1 MADKSF
7 ANSEYIFR
15 EGESAAYAYVIKSGT
30 VEITKHSADG
40 EQVLAELVAPTIFGE
55 MALIDGN
62 PRSAG
67 ARAKENTVVTEV
79 TAESFKTYLSKNPE
93 AAIRIMKTISE
104 NLRKS
109 NQVVAKY
116 ERTKDAAADN
126 VLPSTQNFTEKASTD
141 FEIDDTDAIY
151 EKGPSKPLLTVV
163 LTLLTFFIGSVIF
176 ASLSQVDTTISARGE
191 FMTATPNVVVEA
203 SASSVVKSV
212 EVNRGDKVVKDQIIA
227 YLDDTVVTVNLKKNQ
242 EKIDN
247 IYQSLVGLHM
257 EQMLI
262 DNIEKFNSNLKLD
275 SFYEAAIDKLNL
287 QNNSEKFY
295 ELYSVTLLKKVLE
308 YSEKIKSFDA
318 KLNTARNEYQ
328 SSKELL
334 EISKK
339 QTEIKSEL
347 ARAKKELYDRQVGT
361 LSDILTKQ
369 TEIKAK
375 QAAVQKDLYEREIVS
390 LSQYLTS
397 KDTLLN
403 AQKSEFNSKAS
414 TTKLELDYLSAKDAV
429 LNAEKAQF
437 NAKTSIIKLEAAIT
451 TQTADKQAFIASW
464 TSKLNAEITAKNEEL
479 TQLKQEK
486 IKLSRLVDNI
496 IVRSPAEGIVLDIP
510 AVSRGGI
517 VSEGE
522 AIVTLV
528 QSNQPLFLEVD
539 IDPNKIPDMKLGLK
553 VSVKLD
559 AMPFQEFGGLDGEL
573 IYVSNDTFNQSLAG
587 DKGVFY
593 RGRVK
598 TEGLEGTD
606 MPSDFILSQGML
618 ATADI
623 LVGQRPLI
631 SYFTYPIMNAFEESF
646 KEPE

>member
-7 ANSEYIFR
+7 TDGEYIFR

-30 VEITKHSADG
+30 VEITKHSTDG
-40 EQVLAELVAPTIFGE
+40 EQVLAELAAPTLFGE

-67 ARAKENTVVTEV
+67 ARAKDNTVVTEV
-79 TAESFKTYLSKNPE
+79 TAASFKTYLAKNPD
-93 AAIRIMKTISE
+93 AAVRIMKTISE

-109 NQVVAKY
+109 NQLVAKY
-116 ERTKDAAADN
+116 ERTGDADGD
-126 VLPSTQNFTEKASTD
+126 PTPIQNFTEKASDD

-151 EKGPSKPLLTVV
+151 EQGPSKPLLTIT
-163 LTLLTFFIGSVIF
+163 LTFLIFFIGSVIF

-191 FMTATPNVVVEA
+191 FLTATPNVIVEA

-212 EVNRGDKVVKDQIIA
+212 EVSRGDKVIKGQIIA
-227 YLDDTVVTVNLKKNQ
+227 YLDDTVVSVDLKKNQ

-257 EQMLI
+257 ELMLI
-262 DNIEKFNSNLKLD
+262 DNIQKFNSNLKLD
-275 SFYEAAIDKLNL
+275 SFYEAAITKLNL
-287 QNNSEKFY
+287 PNNSEKFND
-295 ELYSVTLLKKVLE
+295 LYSVTLLKKVLE

-318 KLNTARNEYQ
+318 KLNTARNEYE

-334 EISKK
+334 DIAVK
-339 QTEIKSEL
+339 QTDIKAQL
-347 ARAKKELYDRQVGT
+347 ARAKKELYDQQSGT
-361 LSDILTKQ
+361 LSEILTKQ
-369 TEIKAK
+369 TEIQAK
-375 QAAVQKDLYEREIVS
+375 QTAVKKDLMERGIVS

-403 AQKSEFNSKAS
+403 AQKSEFNSKTS
-414 TTKLELDYLSAKDAV
+414 TTKLELDYLSARDAL
-429 LNAEKAQF
+429 LNAKKAQF
-437 NAKTSIIKLEAAIT
+437 NATTSILKLESAIT
-451 TQTADKQAFIASW
+451 TQSADKQAFIASW
-464 TSKLNAEITAKNEEL
+464 TSKLNSEITAKNEEL
-479 TQLKQEK
+479 TQLTQEK

-496 IVRSPAEGIVLDIP
+496 IVRSPAEGIVLDLP
-510 AVSRGGI
+510 EVSRGGV

-528 QSNQPLFLEVD
+528 QSNQPLFLEID
-539 IDPNKIPDMKLGLK
+539 IDPKEIPDMKIGMK

-559 AMPFQEFGGLDGEL
+559 AMPFQEFGGLEGEL
-573 IYVSNDTFNQSLAG
+573 IYVSNDTFNESLSG

-598 TEGLEGTD
+598 TQGLEGSK

-618 ATADI
+618 ATAD
-623 LVGQRPLI
+623 LMVGQRPLI

>member
-7 ANSEYIFR
+7 TDGEYIFR
-15 EGESAAYAYVIKSGT
+15 EGESAAYAYVVKSGT

-40 EQVLAELVAPTIFGE
+40 EQVLAELVAPTLFGE

-67 ARAKENTVVTEV
+67 ARAKDNTVVTEV
-79 TAESFKTYLSKNPE
+79 TAKSFETYLSKNPE

-116 ERTKDAAADN
+116 ERTGAADN
-126 VLPSTQNFTEKASTD
+126 GSVPIQKFSEKASDD
-141 FEIDDTDAIY
+141 FEVDDTDAIY
-151 EKGPSKPLLTVV
+151 EQGPSKPLLTIT
-163 LTLLTFFIGSVIF
+163 LTFLTFFIGSVIF

-191 FMTATPNVVVEA
+191 FLTATPNVIVEA

-212 EVNRGDKVVKDQIIA
+212 EVNRGDAVVKGQIIA
-227 YLDDTVVTVNLKKNQ
+227 YLDDTVVSVDLKKNQ

-257 EQMLI
+257 ELMLI
-262 DNIEKFNSNLKLD
+262 DNIQKFNSDLKLD
-275 SFYEAAIDKLNL
+275 SFYEATIKKLNL
-287 QNNSEKFY
+287 PNNSAKFN
-295 ELYSVTLLKKVLE
+295 ELYSATLLKKVME
-308 YSEKIKSFDA
+308 YSEKIKSFDS
-318 KLNTARNEYQ
+318 KLNTARNEYE

-334 EISKK
+334 DIAIA
-339 QTEIKSEL
+339 QTEIKAKL
-347 ARAKKELYDRQVGT
+347 ATAKKELYDRQSGT
-361 LSDILTKQ
+361 LSEILTKQ
-369 TEIKAK
+369 TEIKFK
-375 QAAVQKDLYEREIVS
+375 QTEVKKDLMERGIVS
-390 LSQYLTS
+390 LSEYLTS
-397 KDTLLN
+397 QDTLLN
-403 AQKSEFNSKAS
+403 AQKSEFTSKTS
-414 TTKLELDYLSAKDAV
+414 TTKLELDYLSAKDAL

-437 NAKTSIIKLEAAIT
+437 NAKTSILKLESAIT
-451 TQTADKQAFIASW
+451 TQNADKQAFIASW
-464 TSKLNAEITAKNEEL
+464 TSKLNGEITAKNEEL

-496 IVRSPAEGIVLDIP
+496 IVRSPAEGIVLDLP
-510 AVSRGGI
+510 EVSRGGV

-528 QSNQPLFLEVD
+528 QSNQPLFLEID
-539 IDPNKIPDMKLGLK
+539 IDPKEIPDMKVGMK

-573 IYVSNDTFNQSLAG
+573 IYVSNDTFNESLSG

-598 TEGLEGTD
+598 TQGLEGSK

-618 ATADI
+618 ATAD
-623 LVGQRPLI
+623 LMVGQRPLI
-631 SYFTYPIMNAFEESF
+631 SYFTYPIMNAFENSF

>member
-7 ANSEYIFR
+7 TNGEYIFR

-30 VEITKHSADG
+30 VEITKHSTVG
-40 EQVLAELVAPTIFGE
+40 EQVLAELAAPTIFGE

-67 ARAKENTVVTEV
+67 ARANSDTVVTEV
-79 TAESFKTYLSKNPE
+79 TAEAFVKYLKQNPD
-93 AAIRIMKTISE
+93 AGVRIMKNISN
-104 NLRKS
+104 NLRTS
-109 NQVVAKY
+109 NQLVAKY
-116 ERTKDAAADN
+116 ERSGAGDESSSPIQ
-126 VLPSTQNFTEKASTD
+126 VFTENASDD

-151 EKGPSKPLLTVV
+151 DQGPSKPLLIIAF
-163 LTLLTFFIGSVIF
+163 TLLTFFIGSVVF
-176 ASLSQVDTTISARGE
+176 ASLSQVATTISARGE
-191 FMTATPNVVVEA
+191 FLTATPNVIVEA

-212 EVNRGDKVVKDQIIA
+212 KVRRGDAVVKGQIIA
-227 YLDDTVVTVNLKKNQ
+227 YLDDTVVSVNLKQNQ

-247 IYQSLVGLHM
+247 IYQSLVGLHI

-262 DNIEKFNSNLKLD
+262 DDIQQFNSKLNLN
-275 SFYEAAIDKLNL
+275 SFYEATIKKLNL
-287 QNNSEKFY
+287 ENSSDIFNEF
-295 ELYSVTLLKKVLE
+295 YSVTLMKKVLE
-308 YSEKIKSFDA
+308 YSEKIKSFNS
-318 KLNTARNEYQ
+318 KLDTARNEYE

-339 QTEIKSEL
+339 QTKIKAQL
-347 ARAKKELYDRQVGT
+347 ARAKKELFDRQSGT

-369 TEIKAK
+369 TEIKVK
-375 QAAVQKDLYEREIVS
+375 QTAVQKDLYERQVIS

-403 AQKSEFNSKAS
+403 AEKTEFNSKTS
-414 TTKLELDYLSAKDAV
+414 TTKMELDYLSAKDAL

-437 NAKTSIIKLEAAIT
+437 NARTAILKLESAIT

-464 TSKLNAEITAKNEEL
+464 TSKLTGDISAKNEEL

-496 IVRSPAEGIVLDIP
+496 IVKSPAEGIVLDIP
-510 AVSRGGI
+510 AVARGGI
-517 VSEGE
+517 VSEGD

-528 QSNQPLFLEVD
+528 QLNQPLFLEVD
-539 IDPNKIPDMKLGLK
+539 IDPKKITDMKLGMK

-573 IYVSNDTFNQSLAG
+573 IYVSNDTFNESVSG

-598 TEGLEGTD
+598 TESLKGSD

-623 LVGQRPLI
+623 LVGKRSLI
-631 SYFTYPIMNAFEESF
+631 SYFTYPILNAFEESF

>member
-1 MADKSF
+1 MADKSYTDG
-7 ANSEYIFR
+7 EYIFR
-15 EGESAAYAYVIKSGT
+15 EGESAAYAYVIKSGA
-30 VEITKHSADG
+30 VEITKHSTAG
-40 EQVLAELVAPTIFGE
+40 EQVLAELTAPTIFGE

-67 ARAKENTVVTEV
+67 ARANVNTVVSEV
-79 TAESFKTYLSKNPE
+79 TAEAFVKYLKQNPE
-93 AAIRIMKTISE
+93 TAVQIMKNISQ
-104 NLRKS
+104 NLRTS
-109 NQVVAKY
+109 NQLVAKY
-116 ERTKDAAADN
+116 ERADTGDKGSAPIQ
-126 VLPSTQNFTEKASTD
+126 VFTENASLD

-151 EKGPSKPLLTVV
+151 EQGPSKPVLILA
-163 LTLLTFFIGSVIF
+163 LTLLIFFIGSVVF

-191 FMTATPNVVVEA
+191 FLTATPNVIVEA

-212 EVNRGDKVVKDQIIA
+212 EVERGDTVVKGQIIA
-227 YLDDTVVTVNLKKNQ
+227 YLDDTVVAVNLKQNQ

-247 IYQSLVGLHM
+247 IYQSLVGIHM
-257 EQMLI
+257 EQMLNN
-262 DNIEKFNSNLKLD
+262 NIQKFNSKLKLD
-275 SFYEAAIDKLNL
+275 SFYEATIEKLNL
-287 QNNSEKFY
+287 QNSSEKFNR
-295 ELYSVTLLKKVLE
+295 LYRDTLMKKVLE
-308 YSEKIKSFDA
+308 YSEKIKSFDS
-318 KLNTARNEYQ
+318 KLNTARNEYE
-328 SSKELL
+328 SSKELFV
-334 EISKK
+334 ISKK
-339 QTEIKSEL
+339 QTEIKAQI
-347 ARAKKELYDRQVGT
+347 ARAKSELYDRQKGT
-361 LSDILTKQ
+361 LSDILIKQ

-375 QAAVQKDLYEREIVS
+375 QTAVQKDLYERQVVS
-390 LSQYLTS
+390 LSQYLSS
-397 KDTLLN
+397 KDALLN
-403 AQKSEFNSKAS
+403 AEKSQFNSKTS

-429 LNAEKAQF
+429 LNAEKSQF
-437 NAKTSIIKLEAAIT
+437 NAKAAIPKLESAVT

-464 TSKLNAEITAKNEEL
+464 ASKLTGEITAKNEEL
-479 TQLKQEK
+479 TQLNQEK

-496 IVRSPAEGIVLDIP
+496 IVKSPAEGIVLDIP
-510 AVSRGGI
+510 AVARGGI

-522 AIVTLV
+522 PIVTLV

-539 IDPNKIPDMKLGLK
+539 IDPKKITDMKPGMK

-573 IYVSNDTFNQSLAG
+573 IYVSNDTFNESLSG

-598 TEGLEGTD
+598 TQSLKRSD

>member
-7 ANSEYIFR
+7 TDGEYIFR

-30 VEITKHSADG
+30 VEITKHSTDG
-40 EQVLAELVAPTIFGE
+40 EQVLAELAAPTLFGE

-67 ARAKENTVVTEV
+67 ARAKDNTVVTEV
-79 TAESFKTYLSKNPE
+79 TAASFKTYLAKNPD
-93 AAIRIMKTISE
+93 AAVRIMKTISE

-109 NQVVAKY
+109 NQLVAKY
-116 ERTKDAAADN
+116 ERTGGSDGGSI
-126 VLPSTQNFTEKASTD
+126 PIQNFAEKASDD

-151 EKGPSKPLLTVV
+151 EQGPSKPLLTIT
-163 LTLLTFFIGSVIF
+163 LTFLIFFIGSVIF

-191 FMTATPNVVVEA
+191 FLTATPNVIVEA

-212 EVNRGDKVVKDQIIA
+212 EVSRGDKVIKGQIIA
-227 YLDDTVVTVNLKKNQ
+227 YLDDTVVSVDLKKNQ

-257 EQMLI
+257 ELMLI
-262 DNIEKFNSNLKLD
+262 DNIQKFNSNLKLD
-275 SFYEAAIDKLNL
+275 SFYDAAITKLNL
-287 QNNSEKFY
+287 PNNSEKFND
-295 ELYSVTLLKKVLE
+295 LYSVTLLKKVLE

-318 KLNTARNEYQ
+318 KLNTARNEYE

-334 EISKK
+334 DIAVK
-339 QTEIKSEL
+339 QTDIKAQL
-347 ARAKKELYDRQVGT
+347 ARAKKELYDQQSGT
-361 LSDILTKQ
+361 LSEILTKQ
-369 TEIKAK
+369 TEIQAK
-375 QAAVQKDLYEREIVS
+375 QTAVKKDLMERGIVS

-403 AQKSEFNSKAS
+403 AQKSEFNSKTS
-414 TTKLELDYLSAKDAV
+414 TTKLELDYLSARDAL
-429 LNAEKAQF
+429 LNAKKAQF
-437 NAKTSIIKLEAAIT
+437 NATTSILKLESAIT
-451 TQTADKQAFIASW
+451 TQSADNQAFIASW
-464 TSKLNAEITAKNEEL
+464 TSKLNSEITAKNEEL
-479 TQLKQEK
+479 TQLTQEK

-496 IVRSPAEGIVLDIP
+496 IVRSPAEGIVLDLP
-510 AVSRGGI
+510 EVSRGGV

-528 QSNQPLFLEVD
+528 QSNQPLFLEID
-539 IDPNKIPDMKLGLK
+539 IDPKEIPDMKIGMK

-559 AMPFQEFGGLDGEL
+559 AMPFQEFGGLEGEL
-573 IYVSNDTFNQSLAG
+573 IYVSNDTFNESLSG

-598 TEGLEGTD
+598 TQGLEGSK

-618 ATADI
+618 ATAD
-623 LVGQRPLI
+623 LMVGQRPLI

>member
-7 ANSEYIFR
+7 TDGEYIFR

-30 VEITKHSADG
+30 VEITKHSTDG
-40 EQVLAELVAPTIFGE
+40 EQVLAELVAPTLFGE

-67 ARAKENTVVTEV
+67 ARAKDNTVVTEV
-79 TAESFKTYLSKNPE
+79 TAASFKTYLAKNPD
-93 AAIRIMKTISE
+93 AAVRIMKTISE

-109 NQVVAKY
+109 NQLVAKY
-116 ERTKDAAADN
+116 ERTGDADGD
-126 VLPSTQNFTEKASTD
+126 PTPIQNFTEKASDD

-151 EKGPSKPLLTVV
+151 EQGPSKPLLTIT
-163 LTLLTFFIGSVIF
+163 LTFLIFFIGSVIF

-191 FMTATPNVVVEA
+191 FLTATPNVIVEA

-212 EVNRGDKVVKDQIIA
+212 EVSRGDKVVKGQIIA
-227 YLDDTVVTVNLKKNQ
+227 YLDDTVVSVDLKKNQ

-257 EQMLI
+257 ELMLI
-262 DNIEKFNSNLKLD
+262 DNIQKFNSNLKLD
-275 SFYEAAIDKLNL
+275 SFYEAAITKLNL
-287 QNNSEKFY
+287 PNNSEKFND
-295 ELYSVTLLKKVLE
+295 LYSVTLLKKVLE

-318 KLNTARNEYQ
+318 KLNTARNEYE

-334 EISKK
+334 DIAVK
-339 QTEIKSEL
+339 QTDIKAQL
-347 ARAKKELYDRQVGT
+347 ARAKKELYDQQSGT
-361 LSDILTKQ
+361 LSEILTKQ
-369 TEIKAK
+369 TEIQAK
-375 QAAVQKDLYEREIVS
+375 QTAVKKDLMERGIVS

-403 AQKSEFNSKAS
+403 AQKSEFNSKTS
-414 TTKLELDYLSAKDAV
+414 TTKLELDYLSARDAL
-429 LNAEKAQF
+429 LNAKKAQF
-437 NAKTSIIKLEAAIT
+437 NATTSILKLESAIT
-451 TQTADKQAFIASW
+451 TQSADKQAFIASW
-464 TSKLNAEITAKNEEL
+464 TSKLNSEITEKNEEL
-479 TQLKQEK
+479 TQLTQEK

-496 IVRSPAEGIVLDIP
+496 IVRSPAEGIVLDLP
-510 AVSRGGI
+510 EVSRGGV

-528 QSNQPLFLEVD
+528 QSNQPLFLEID
-539 IDPNKIPDMKLGLK
+539 IDPKEIPDMKIGMK

-573 IYVSNDTFNQSLAG
+573 IYVSNDTFNESLSG

-598 TEGLEGTD
+598 TQGLEGSK

-618 ATADI
+618 ATAD
-623 LVGQRPLI
+623 LMVGQRPLI

>member
-7 ANSEYIFR
+7 TDGEYIFR

-30 VEITKHSADG
+30 VEITKHSTDG
-40 EQVLAELVAPTIFGE
+40 EQVLAELAAPTLFGE

-67 ARAKENTVVTEV
+67 ARAKDNTVVTEV
-79 TAESFKTYLSKNPE
+79 TAASFKTYLAKNPD
-93 AAIRIMKTISE
+93 AAVRIMKTISE

-109 NQVVAKY
+109 NQLVAKY
-116 ERTKDAAADN
+116 ERTGDADGDPA
-126 VLPSTQNFTEKASTD
+126 PIQNFAEKASDD

-151 EKGPSKPLLTVV
+151 EQGPSKPLLTIT
-163 LTLLTFFIGSVIF
+163 LTFLIFFIGSVIF

-191 FMTATPNVVVEA
+191 FLTATPNVIVEA

-212 EVNRGDKVVKDQIIA
+212 EVSRGDKVIKGQIIA
-227 YLDDTVVTVNLKKNQ
+227 YLDDTVVSVDLKKNQ

-257 EQMLI
+257 ELMLI
-262 DNIEKFNSNLKLD
+262 DNIQKFNSNLKLD
-275 SFYEAAIDKLNL
+275 SFYEAAITKLNL
-287 QNNSEKFY
+287 PNNSEKFND
-295 ELYSVTLLKKVLE
+295 LYSVTLLKKVLE

-318 KLNTARNEYQ
+318 KLNTARNEYE

-334 EISKK
+334 DIAVK
-339 QTEIKSEL
+339 QTDIKAQL
-347 ARAKKELYDRQVGT
+347 ARAKKELYDQQSGT
-361 LSDILTKQ
+361 LSEILTKQ
-369 TEIKAK
+369 TEIQAK
-375 QAAVQKDLYEREIVS
+375 QTAVKKDLMERGIVS

-403 AQKSEFNSKAS
+403 AQKSEFNSKTS
-414 TTKLELDYLSAKDAV
+414 TTKLELDYLSARDAL
-429 LNAEKAQF
+429 LNAKKAQF
-437 NAKTSIIKLEAAIT
+437 NATTSILKLESAIT
-451 TQTADKQAFIASW
+451 TQSADKQAFIASW
-464 TSKLNAEITAKNEEL
+464 TSKLNSEITAKNEEL
-479 TQLKQEK
+479 TQLTQEK

-496 IVRSPAEGIVLDIP
+496 IVRSPAEGIVLDLP
-510 AVSRGGI
+510 EVSRGGV

-528 QSNQPLFLEVD
+528 QSNQPLFLEID
-539 IDPNKIPDMKLGLK
+539 IDPKEIPDMKIGMK

-559 AMPFQEFGGLDGEL
+559 AMPFQEFGGLEGEL
-573 IYVSNDTFNQSLAG
+573 IYVSNDTFNESLSG

-598 TEGLEGTD
+598 TQGLEGSK

-618 ATADI
+618 ATAD
-623 LVGQRPLI
+623 LMVGQRPLI

>member
-7 ANSEYIFR
+7 TDGEYIFR
-15 EGESAAYAYVIKSGT
+15 EGESAAYAYVVKSGT

-40 EQVLAELVAPTIFGE
+40 EQVLAELVAPTLFGE

-67 ARAKENTVVTEV
+67 ARAKDNTVVTEV
-79 TAESFKTYLSKNPE
+79 TAKSFETYLSKNPE

-116 ERTKDAAADN
+116 ERTGAADN
-126 VLPSTQNFTEKASTD
+126 GSVPIQKFSEKASDD
-141 FEIDDTDAIY
+141 FEVDDTDAIY
-151 EKGPSKPLLTVV
+151 EQGPSKPLLTIT
-163 LTLLTFFIGSVIF
+163 LTFLTFFIGSVIF

-191 FMTATPNVVVEA
+191 FLTATPNVIVEA

-212 EVNRGDKVVKDQIIA
+212 EVNRGDAVVKGQIIA
-227 YLDDTVVTVNLKKNQ
+227 YLDDTVVSVDLKKNQ

-257 EQMLI
+257 ELMLI
-262 DNIEKFNSNLKLD
+262 DNIQKFNSDLKLD
-275 SFYEAAIDKLNL
+275 SFYEATIKKLNL
-287 QNNSEKFY
+287 PNNSAKFN
-295 ELYSVTLLKKVLE
+295 ELYSATLLKKVTE
-308 YSEKIKSFDA
+308 YSEKIKSFDS
-318 KLNTARNEYQ
+318 KLNTARNEYE

-334 EISKK
+334 DIAIA
-339 QTEIKSEL
+339 QTEIKAKL
-347 ARAKKELYDRQVGT
+347 ATAKKELYDRQSGT
-361 LSDILTKQ
+361 LSEILTKQ
-369 TEIKAK
+369 TEIKFK
-375 QAAVQKDLYEREIVS
+375 QTEVKKDLMERGIVS
-390 LSQYLTS
+390 LSEYLTS
-397 KDTLLN
+397 QDTLLN
-403 AQKSEFNSKAS
+403 AQKSEFTSKTS
-414 TTKLELDYLSAKDAV
+414 TTKLELDYLSAKDAL

-437 NAKTSIIKLEAAIT
+437 NAKTSILKLESAIT
-451 TQTADKQAFIASW
+451 TQNADKQAFIASW
-464 TSKLNAEITAKNEEL
+464 TSKLNGEITAKNEEL

-496 IVRSPAEGIVLDIP
+496 IVRSPAEGIVLDLP
-510 AVSRGGI
+510 EVSRGGV

-528 QSNQPLFLEVD
+528 QSNQPLFLEID
-539 IDPNKIPDMKLGLK
+539 IDPKEIPDMKVGMK

-573 IYVSNDTFNQSLAG
+573 IYVSNDTFNESLSG

-598 TEGLEGTD
+598 TQGLEGSK

-618 ATADI
+618 ATAD
-623 LVGQRPLI
+623 LMVGQRPLI
-631 SYFTYPIMNAFEESF
+631 SYFTYPIMNAFENSF

>member
-7 ANSEYIFR
+7 TNGEYIFR

-30 VEITKHSADG
+30 VEIIKHSTAG
-40 EQVLAELVAPTIFGE
+40 EQVLAELAAPTIFGE

-67 ARAKENTVVTEV
+67 ARANADTVVTEV
-79 TAESFKTYLSKNPE
+79 TAEAFVKYLKQNPE
-93 AAIRIMKTISE
+93 AGVRIMKNISN
-104 NLRKS
+104 NLRTS
-109 NQVVAKY
+109 NQLVAKY
-116 ERTKDAAADN
+116 ERAGAGDESSSPIQ
-126 VLPSTQNFTEKASTD
+126 VFTENASDD

-151 EKGPSKPLLTVV
+151 DQGPSKPLLIIA
-163 LTLLTFFIGSVIF
+163 LTLLTFFIGSVVF
-176 ASLSQVDTTISARGE
+176 ASLSQVATTISARGE
-191 FMTATPNVVVEA
+191 FLTATPNVIVEA

-212 EVNRGDKVVKDQIIA
+212 EVRRGDTVVKGQIIA
-227 YLDDTVVTVNLKKNQ
+227 YLDDTVVSVNLKQNQ

-262 DNIEKFNSNLKLD
+262 DDIQQFNSKLNLN
-275 SFYEAAIDKLNL
+275 SFYEATIKKLNL
-287 QNNSEKFY
+287 ENNSEKFN
-295 ELYSVTLLKKVLE
+295 ELYSVTLMKKVLE
-308 YSEKIKSFDA
+308 YSEKIKSFNS
-318 KLNTARNEYQ
+318 KLDTARNEYE

-334 EISKK
+334 EISNK
-339 QTEIKSEL
+339 QTEIKAQL
-347 ARAKKELYDRQVGT
+347 ARAKKELFDRQSGT

-369 TEIKAK
+369 TEIKVK
-375 QAAVQKDLYEREIVS
+375 QTAVQKDLYERQVIS
-390 LSQYLTS
+390 LSQYLTA

-403 AQKSEFNSKAS
+403 AEKTEFNSKTS
-414 TTKLELDYLSAKDAV
+414 TTKMELDYLSATDAL

-437 NAKTSIIKLEAAIT
+437 NARTAILKLESAIT

-464 TSKLNAEITAKNEEL
+464 TSKLTGEISAKNEEL
-479 TQLKQEK
+479 TQLKQER

-496 IVRSPAEGIVLDIP
+496 IVKSPAEGVVLDIP
-510 AVSRGGI
+510 AVARGGI

-528 QSNQPLFLEVD
+528 QLNQPLFLEVD
-539 IDPNKIPDMKLGLK
+539 IDPKKITDMKLGMK
-553 VSVKLD
+553 VSIKLD

-573 IYVSNDTFNQSLAG
+573 IYVSNDTFNESVSG

-598 TEGLEGTD
+598 TESLEGSD
-606 MPSDFILSQGML
+606 MPSDFILSQGMM

-631 SYFTYPIMNAFEESF
+631 SYFTYPILNAFEDSF

>member
-7 ANSEYIFR
+7 ADSEYIFR

-116 ERTKDAAADN
+116 ERTEAADD
-126 VLPSTQNFTEKASTD
+126 VSPLVQNFTEKASNE

-212 EVNRGDKVVKDQIIA
+212 EVSRGDSVVKDQIIA

-262 DNIEKFNSNLKLD
+262 DNIEMFNSNLKLD
-275 SFYEAAIDKLNL
+275 TFYEAAIDKLNL

-339 QTEIKSEL
+339 QTEIKAEL

-369 TEIKAK
+369 TEIKAR

-437 NAKTSIIKLEAAIT
+437 NARTSIIKLEAAIT

-517 VSEGE
+517 VNEGE

-553 VSVKLD
+553 VSIKLD

>member
-7 ANSEYIFR
+7 TDGEYIFR

-30 VEITKHSADG
+30 VEITKHSTDG
-40 EQVLAELVAPTIFGE
+40 EQVLAELVAPTLFGE

-79 TAESFKTYLSKNPE
+79 TANSFETYLSKNPE
-93 AAIRIMKTISE
+93 AAVRIMKTISE

-116 ERTKDAAADN
+116 ERTGTADDGS
-126 VLPSTQNFTEKASTD
+126 VPIQKFSEKASDD

-151 EKGPSKPLLTVV
+151 EQGPSKPLLTIT
-163 LTLLTFFIGSVIF
+163 LTFLTFFIGSVIF

-191 FMTATPNVVVEA
+191 FLTATPNVIVEA

-212 EVNRGDKVVKDQIIA
+212 EVSRGDNVVKGQIIA
-227 YLDDTVVTVNLKKNQ
+227 YLDDTVVSVDLKKNQ

-247 IYQSLVGLHM
+247 IYQSLVGLYM
-257 EQMLI
+257 ELMLI
-262 DNIEKFNSNLKLD
+262 DNIQKFNSDLKLD
-275 SFYEAAIDKLNL
+275 SFYEAVINKLNL
-287 QNNSEKFY
+287 PNNSEKFN
-295 ELYSVTLLKKVLE
+295 ELYGVTLLKKVME
-308 YSEKIKSFDA
+308 YSEKIKSFDS
-318 KLNTARNEYQ
+318 KLGTARNEYE

-334 EISKK
+334 DIAIK
-339 QTEIKSEL
+339 QTEIKAQL
-347 ARAKKELYDRQVGT
+347 ARAKKELFDQQSGT
-361 LSDILTKQ
+361 LSEILTKQ
-369 TEIKAK
+369 TEIQAK
-375 QAAVQKDLYEREIVS
+375 QTAVKKDLMERGIVS

-403 AQKSEFNSKAS
+403 AQKSEFNSKTS
-414 TTKLELDYLSAKDAV
+414 TTKLELDYLSAKDAL

-437 NAKTSIIKLEAAIT
+437 NAKTSILKLESAIT

-464 TSKLNAEITAKNEEL
+464 TSKLNSEITAKNEEL

-496 IVRSPAEGIVLDIP
+496 IVRSPAEGIVLDLP
-510 AVSRGGI
+510 EVSRGGV

-528 QSNQPLFLEVD
+528 QSNQPLFLEID
-539 IDPNKIPDMKLGLK
+539 IDPKEIPDMKVGMK

-573 IYVSNDTFNQSLAG
+573 IYVSNDTFNESLSG

-598 TEGLEGTD
+598 TQGLEGSK

-618 ATADI
+618 ATAD
-623 LVGQRPLI
+623 LMVGQRPLI
-631 SYFTYPIMNAFEESF
+631 SYFTYPIMNAFENSF

>member
-1 MADKSF
+1 MANRSF
-7 ANSEYIFR
+7 TDGEYIFR

-30 VEITKHSADG
+30 VEITKHSTAG
-40 EQVLAELVAPTIFGE
+40 EQVLAELNAPTIFGE

-67 ARAKENTVVTEV
+67 ARANTATVVTEV
-79 TAESFKTYLSKNPE
+79 TAEAFVKYLKQNPE
-93 AAIRIMKTISE
+93 TAVQIMKNISN
-104 NLRKS
+104 NLRIS
-109 NQVVAKY
+109 NQLVAKY
-116 ERTKDAAADN
+116 ERGSAADER
-126 VLPSTQNFTEKASTD
+126 STPTQRFTEKASDD

-151 EKGPSKPLLTVV
+151 EQGPSKPLLTIA

-191 FMTATPNVVVEA
+191 FLTATPNVIVEA

-212 EVNRGDKVVKDQIIA
+212 EVNRGDTVTKGQIIA
-227 YLDDTVVTVNLKKNQ
+227 YLDDTVVSVNLTQNQ

-257 EQMLI
+257 EQMLVDDI
-262 DNIEKFNSNLKLD
+262 QKFNSKLNLN
-275 SFYEAAIDKLNL
+275 SFYEATIKKLNV
-287 QNNSEKFY
+287 QNNSEKFN
-295 ELYSVTLLKKVLE
+295 ELYRVTLLKKVLE
-308 YSEKIKSFDA
+308 YSEKIKSFDS
-318 KLNTARNEYQ
+318 KLDTARNEYE

-339 QTEIKSEL
+339 QTEIKAQL
-347 ARAKKELYDRQVGT
+347 ARAKKELYDRQSGT

-369 TEIKAK
+369 TEIKTK

-403 AQKSEFNSKAS
+403 AQKSEFNSKTS
-414 TTKLELDYLSAKDAV
+414 TTKLELDYLSAKDAL

-437 NAKTSIIKLEAAIT
+437 NAKTSIVKLESAIT

-464 TSKLNAEITAKNEEL
+464 TSKLNGEITAKNEEL

-496 IVRSPAEGIVLDIP
+496 IVKSPAEGIVLDIP
-510 AVSRGGI
+510 AVARGGI

-539 IDPNKIPDMKLGLK
+539 IDPKKIPDMKLGMK

-573 IYVSNDTFNQSLAG
+573 IYVSNDTFNESLSG

-598 TEGLEGTD
+598 TESLKGSD

>member
-7 ANSEYIFR
+7 TDGEYIFR

-30 VEITKHSADG
+30 VEITKHSTDG
-40 EQVLAELVAPTIFGE
+40 EQVLAELAAPTLFGE

-67 ARAKENTVVTEV
+67 ARAKDNTVVTEV
-79 TAESFKTYLSKNPE
+79 TAASFKTYLAKNPD
-93 AAIRIMKTISE
+93 AAVRIMKTISE

-109 NQVVAKY
+109 NQLVAKY
-116 ERTKDAAADN
+116 ERTGDADGDPA
-126 VLPSTQNFTEKASTD
+126 PIQNFTEMASDD

-151 EKGPSKPLLTVV
+151 EQGPSKPLLTIT
-163 LTLLTFFIGSVIF
+163 LTCLIFFIGSGIF

-191 FMTATPNVVVEA
+191 FLTATPNVIVEA

-212 EVNRGDKVVKDQIIA
+212 EVSRGDKVIKGQIIA
-227 YLDDTVVTVNLKKNQ
+227 YLDDTVVSVDLKKNQ

-257 EQMLI
+257 ELMLI
-262 DNIEKFNSNLKLD
+262 DNIQKFNSNLKLD
-275 SFYEAAIDKLNL
+275 SFYEAAITKLNL
-287 QNNSEKFY
+287 PNNSEKFND
-295 ELYSVTLLKKVLE
+295 LYSVTLLKKVLE

-318 KLNTARNEYQ
+318 KLNTARNEYE
-328 SSKELL
+328 SSIELL
-334 EISKK
+334 EISEK
-339 QTEIKSEL
+339 QTEIKAQL
-347 ARAKKELYDRQVGT
+347 ARAKKELYDQQSGT
-361 LSDILTKQ
+361 LSEILTKQ
-369 TEIKAK
+369 TEIQAK
-375 QAAVQKDLYEREIVS
+375 QTAVKKDLMERGIVS

-403 AQKSEFNSKAS
+403 AQKSEFNSKTS
-414 TTKLELDYLSAKDAV
+414 TTKLELDYLSARDAL
-429 LNAEKAQF
+429 LNAKKAQF
-437 NAKTSIIKLEAAIT
+437 NATTSILKLESAIT
-451 TQTADKQAFIASW
+451 TQSADKQAFIASW
-464 TSKLNAEITAKNEEL
+464 TSKLNSEITAKNEEL
-479 TQLKQEK
+479 TQLTQEK

-496 IVRSPAEGIVLDIP
+496 IVRSPAEGIVLDLP
-510 AVSRGGI
+510 EVSRGGV

-528 QSNQPLFLEVD
+528 QSNQPLFLEID
-539 IDPNKIPDMKLGLK
+539 IDPKEIPDMKIGMK

-559 AMPFQEFGGLDGEL
+559 AMPFQEFGGLEGEL
-573 IYVSNDTFNQSLAG
+573 IYVSNDTFNESLSG

-598 TEGLEGTD
+598 TQGLEGSK

-618 ATADI
+618 ATAD
-623 LVGQRPLI
+623 LMVGQRPLI

>member
-7 ANSEYIFR
+7 TNGEYIFR

-30 VEITKHSADG
+30 VEITKHSTVG
-40 EQVLAELVAPTIFGE
+40 EQVLAELAAPTIFGE

-67 ARAKENTVVTEV
+67 ARANADTVVTEV
-79 TAESFKTYLSKNPE
+79 TAEAFVKYLKQNPN
-93 AAIRIMKTISE
+93 AGIQIMKNISN
-104 NLRKS
+104 NLRTS
-109 NQVVAKY
+109 NQLVAKY
-116 ERTKDAAADN
+116 ERAGADDESSSPIQ
-126 VLPSTQNFTEKASTD
+126 VFTENASDD

-151 EKGPSKPLLTVV
+151 DQGPSKPLLIIAF
-163 LTLLTFFIGSVIF
+163 TLLTFFIGSVVF
-176 ASLSQVDTTISARGE
+176 ASLSQVATTISARGE
-191 FMTATPNVVVEA
+191 FLTATPNVIVEA

-212 EVNRGDKVVKDQIIA
+212 EVRRGDAVVKGQIIA
-227 YLDDTVVTVNLKKNQ
+227 DLDDTVVSVNLKQNQ

-247 IYQSLVGLHM
+247 IYQSLVGLHI

-262 DNIEKFNSNLKLD
+262 DDIQQFNSKLNLN
-275 SFYEAAIDKLNL
+275 SFYEATIKKLNL
-287 QNNSEKFY
+287 ENSSDIFNEF
-295 ELYSVTLLKKVLE
+295 YSVTLMKKVLE
-308 YSEKIKSFDA
+308 YSEKIKSFNS
-318 KLNTARNEYQ
+318 KLDTARNEYE

-334 EISKK
+334 EISNK
-339 QTEIKSEL
+339 QTEIKAQL
-347 ARAKKELYDRQVGT
+347 ARAKKELFDRQSGT

-369 TEIKAK
+369 TEIKVK
-375 QAAVQKDLYEREIVS
+375 QTAVQKDLYERQVIS

-403 AQKSEFNSKAS
+403 AEKTEFNSKTS
-414 TTKLELDYLSAKDAV
+414 TTKMELDYLSAKDAL

-437 NAKTSIIKLEAAIT
+437 NARTAILKLESAIT

-464 TSKLNAEITAKNEEL
+464 TSKLTGDISAKNEEL

-496 IVRSPAEGIVLDIP
+496 IVKSPAEGIVLDIP
-510 AVSRGGI
+510 AVARGGI
-517 VSEGE
+517 VSEGD

-528 QSNQPLFLEVD
+528 QLNQPLFLEVD
-539 IDPNKIPDMKLGLK
+539 IDPKKITDMKLGMK

-573 IYVSNDTFNQSLAG
+573 IYVSNDTFNESVSG

-598 TEGLEGTD
+598 TESLKGSD

-623 LVGQRPLI
+623 LVGKRSLI
-631 SYFTYPIMNAFEESF
+631 SYFTYPILNAFEESF

>member
-7 ANSEYIFR
+7 ADGEYIFR

-30 VEITKHSADG
+30 VEITKHSTDG
-40 EQVLAELVAPTIFGE
+40 EQVLAELAAPTLFGE

-67 ARAKENTVVTEV
+67 ARANDNTVVTEV
-79 TAESFKTYLSKNPE
+79 TAASFQTYLAKNPD
-93 AAIRIMKTISE
+93 AAVRIMKTISE

-109 NQVVAKY
+109 NQLVAKY
-116 ERTKDAAADN
+116 ERTGVADGG
-126 VLPSTQNFTEKASTD
+126 STTIQNFTEKASDD

-151 EKGPSKPLLTVV
+151 EQGPSKPLLTITITF
-163 LTLLTFFIGSVIF
+163 LIFFIGSVIF

-191 FMTATPNVVVEA
+191 FLTATPNVIVEA

-212 EVNRGDKVVKDQIIA
+212 EVNRGDAVVKGQIIA
-227 YLDDTVVTVNLKKNQ
+227 YLDDTVVSVDLKKNQ

-257 EQMLI
+257 ELMLI
-262 DNIEKFNSNLKLD
+262 DNIQKFNSNLKLD
-275 SFYEAAIDKLNL
+275 IFYEAAINKLNL
-287 QNNSEKFY
+287 PNNSEKFN

-318 KLNTARNEYQ
+318 KLDTARNEYE

-334 EISKK
+334 DIAVK
-339 QTEIKSEL
+339 QTEIKAQL
-347 ARAKKELYDRQVGT
+347 ARVKKDLYDQQLGT
-361 LSDILTKQ
+361 LSEILTKQ
-369 TEIKAK
+369 TEIQAK
-375 QAAVQKDLYEREIVS
+375 QTAVKKDLMERGIVS

-403 AQKSEFNSKAS
+403 AQKSQFNSKTS
-414 TTKLELDYLSAKDAV
+414 TTKLELDYLSARDAL
-429 LNAEKAQF
+429 LNAKKAQF
-437 NAKTSIIKLEAAIT
+437 NATTSILKLESAIT

-464 TSKLNAEITAKNEEL
+464 TSKLNSEITAKNEEL
-479 TQLKQEK
+479 TQLTQEK

-496 IVRSPAEGIVLDIP
+496 IVRSPAEGIVLDLP
-510 AVSRGGI
+510 EVSRGGV

-528 QSNQPLFLEVD
+528 QSNQPLFLEID
-539 IDPNKIPDMKLGLK
+539 IDPKEIPDMKIGMK

-559 AMPFQEFGGLDGEL
+559 AMPFQEFGGLNGEL
-573 IYVSNDTFNQSLAG
+573 IYVSNDTFNESLSG

-598 TEGLEGTD
+598 TQGLEGSK

-618 ATADI
+618 ATAD
-623 LVGQRPLI
+623 LMVGQRPLI

>member
-7 ANSEYIFR
+7 TDGEYIFR

-30 VEITKHSADG
+30 VEITKHSTDG
-40 EQVLAELVAPTIFGE
+40 EQVLAELAAPTLFGE

-67 ARAKENTVVTEV
+67 ARAKDNTVVTEV
-79 TAESFKTYLSKNPE
+79 TAASFKTYLAKNPD
-93 AAIRIMKTISE
+93 AAVRIMKTISE

-109 NQVVAKY
+109 NQLVAKY
-116 ERTKDAAADN
+116 ERTGDADGD
-126 VLPSTQNFTEKASTD
+126 LTPIQNFTEKASDD

-151 EKGPSKPLLTVV
+151 EQGPSKPLLTIT
-163 LTLLTFFIGSVIF
+163 LTFLIFFIGSVIF

-191 FMTATPNVVVEA
+191 FLTATPNVIVEA

-212 EVNRGDKVVKDQIIA
+212 EVSRGDKVIKGQIIA
-227 YLDDTVVTVNLKKNQ
+227 YLDDTVVSVDLKKNQ

-257 EQMLI
+257 ELMLI
-262 DNIEKFNSNLKLD
+262 DNIQKFNSNLKLD
-275 SFYEAAIDKLNL
+275 SFYDAAITKLNL
-287 QNNSEKFY
+287 PNNSEKFND
-295 ELYSVTLLKKVLE
+295 LYSVTLLKKVLE

-318 KLNTARNEYQ
+318 KLNTARNEYE

-334 EISKK
+334 DIAVK
-339 QTEIKSEL
+339 QTDIKAQL
-347 ARAKKELYDRQVGT
+347 ARAKKELYDQQSGT
-361 LSDILTKQ
+361 LSEILTKQ
-369 TEIKAK
+369 TEIQAK
-375 QAAVQKDLYEREIVS
+375 QTAVKKDLMERGIVS

-403 AQKSEFNSKAS
+403 AQKSEFNSKTS
-414 TTKLELDYLSAKDAV
+414 TTKLELDYLSARDAL
-429 LNAEKAQF
+429 LNAKKAQF
-437 NAKTSIIKLEAAIT
+437 NATTSILKLESAIT
-451 TQTADKQAFIASW
+451 TQSADKQAFIASW
-464 TSKLNAEITAKNEEL
+464 TSKLNSEITAKNEEL
-479 TQLKQEK
+479 TQLTQEK

-496 IVRSPAEGIVLDIP
+496 IVRSPAEGIVLDLP
-510 AVSRGGI
+510 EVSRGGV

-528 QSNQPLFLEVD
+528 QSNQPLFLEID
-539 IDPNKIPDMKLGLK
+539 IDPKEIPDMKIGMK

-559 AMPFQEFGGLDGEL
+559 AMPFQEFGGLEGEL
-573 IYVSNDTFNQSLAG
+573 IYVSNDTFNESLSG

-598 TEGLEGTD
+598 TQGLEGSK

-618 ATADI
+618 ATAD
-623 LVGQRPLI
+623 LMVGQRPLI

>member
-1 MADKSF
+1 MADKTF
-7 ANSEYIFR
+7 ADGEYIFR

-30 VEITKHSADG
+30 VEITKHSTDG
-40 EQVLAELVAPTIFGE
+40 EQVLAELVAPTLFGE

-67 ARAKENTVVTEV
+67 ARAKDNTVVTEV
-79 TAESFKTYLSKNPE
+79 TAKSFETYLSKNPE

-116 ERTKDAAADN
+116 ERSGATNDASI
-126 VLPSTQNFTEKASTD
+126 PIQKFTEKASAD

-151 EKGPSKPLLTVV
+151 EQGPSKPLLTIT
-163 LTLLTFFIGSVIF
+163 LTFLTFFIGSVIF

-191 FMTATPNVVVEA
+191 FLTATPNVIVEA

-212 EVNRGDKVVKDQIIA
+212 EVSRGDKVVKDQIIA
-227 YLDDTVVTVNLKKNQ
+227 YLDDTVVSVDLKKNQ

-257 EQMLI
+257 ELMLI
-262 DNIEKFNSNLKLD
+262 DNIQKFNSDLKLD
-275 SFYEAAIDKLNL
+275 SFYEATIKKLNL
-287 QNNSEKFY
+287 PNNSAKFN
-295 ELYSVTLLKKVLE
+295 ELYSATLLKKVTE
-308 YSEKIKSFDA
+308 YSEKVKSFDS
-318 KLNTARNEYQ
+318 KLNTARNEYE

-334 EISKK
+334 DIAIA
-339 QTEIKSEL
+339 QTEIKAKL
-347 ARAKKELYDRQVGT
+347 ATAKKELYDRQSGT
-361 LSDILTKQ
+361 LSEILTKQ
-369 TEIKAK
+369 TEIKFK
-375 QAAVQKDLYEREIVS
+375 QTEVKKDLMERGIVS
-390 LSQYLTS
+390 LSEYLTS
-397 KDTLLN
+397 QDTLLN
-403 AQKSEFNSKAS
+403 AQKSEFNSKTS
-414 TTKLELDYLSAKDAV
+414 TTKLELDYLSAKDAL
-429 LNAEKAQF
+429 LNAEKAEF
-437 NAKTSIIKLEAAIT
+437 NAKTSILKLESAIT
-451 TQTADKQAFIASW
+451 TQNADKQAFIASW
-464 TSKLNAEITAKNEEL
+464 TSKLNGEITAKNEEL
-479 TQLKQEK
+479 IQLKQEK

-496 IVRSPAEGIVLDIP
+496 IVRSPAEGIVLDLP
-510 AVSRGGI
+510 EVSRGGV

-528 QSNQPLFLEVD
+528 QSNQPLFLEID
-539 IDPNKIPDMKLGLK
+539 IDPKEIPDMKVGMK

-573 IYVSNDTFNQSLAG
+573 IYVSNDTFNESLSG

-598 TEGLEGTD
+598 TQGLEGSK

-618 ATADI
+618 ATAD
-623 LVGQRPLI
+623 LMVGQRPLI
-631 SYFTYPIMNAFEESF
+631 SYFTYPIMNAFENSF

>member
-7 ANSEYIFR
+7 TDGEYIFR
-15 EGESAAYAYVIKSGT
+15 EGESAAYAYVVKSGT
-30 VEITKHSADG
+30 VEITKHSSDG
-40 EQVLAELVAPTIFGE
+40 EQVLAELVAPTLFGE

-67 ARAKENTVVTEV
+67 ARAKDNTVVTEV
-79 TAESFKTYLSKNPE
+79 TAKSFETYLSKNPE

-116 ERTKDAAADN
+116 ERKGAGDDASIP
-126 VLPSTQNFTEKASTD
+126 VQKFTEKASAD

-151 EKGPSKPLLTVV
+151 EQGPSKPLLTIT
-163 LTLLTFFIGSVIF
+163 LTFLIFFIGSVIF

-191 FMTATPNVVVEA
+191 FLTATPNVIVEA

-227 YLDDTVVTVNLKKNQ
+227 YLDDTVVSVDLKKNQ

-257 EQMLI
+257 ELMLI
-262 DNIEKFNSNLKLD
+262 DNIQKFNSDLKLD
-275 SFYEAAIDKLNL
+275 SFYEATIKKLNL
-287 QNNSEKFY
+287 PNNSAKFN
-295 ELYSVTLLKKVLE
+295 ELYSATLLKKVTE
-308 YSEKIKSFDA
+308 YSEKIKSFDS
-318 KLNTARNEYQ
+318 KLNTARNEYE

-334 EISKK
+334 DIAIA
-339 QTEIKSEL
+339 QTEIKAKL
-347 ARAKKELYDRQVGT
+347 ATAKKELYDRQSGT
-361 LSDILTKQ
+361 LSEILTKQ
-369 TEIKAK
+369 TEIKFK
-375 QAAVQKDLYEREIVS
+375 QTEVKKDLMERGIVS
-390 LSQYLTS
+390 LSEYLTS
-397 KDTLLN
+397 QDTLLN
-403 AQKSEFNSKAS
+403 AQKSEFNSKTS
-414 TTKLELDYLSAKDAV
+414 TTKLELDYLSAKDAL

-437 NAKTSIIKLEAAIT
+437 NAKTSILKLESAIT
-451 TQTADKQAFIASW
+451 TQSADKQAFIASW
-464 TSKLNAEITAKNEEL
+464 TSKLNGEITAKNEEL

-496 IVRSPAEGIVLDIP
+496 IVRSPAEGIVLDLP
-510 AVSRGGI
+510 EVSRGGV

-528 QSNQPLFLEVD
+528 QSNQPLFLEID
-539 IDPNKIPDMKLGLK
+539 IDPKEIPDMKVGMK

-573 IYVSNDTFNQSLAG
+573 IYVSNDTFNESLSG

-598 TEGLEGTD
+598 TQGLEGSK

-618 ATADI
+618 ATAD
-623 LVGQRPLI
+623 LMVGQRPLI
-631 SYFTYPIMNAFEESF
+631 SYFTYPIMNAFENSF

>member
-7 ANSEYIFR
+7 TDGEYIFR

-30 VEITKHSADG
+30 VEITKHSTDG
-40 EQVLAELVAPTIFGE
+40 EQVLAELAAPTLFGE

-67 ARAKENTVVTEV
+67 ARAKDNTVVTEV
-79 TAESFKTYLSKNPE
+79 TAASFKTYLAKNPD
-93 AAIRIMKTISE
+93 AAVRIMKTISE

-109 NQVVAKY
+109 NQLVAKY
-116 ERTKDAAADN
+116 ERTGDANGD
-126 VLPSTQNFTEKASTD
+126 PTPIQNFTEKASDD

-151 EKGPSKPLLTVV
+151 EQGPSKPLLTIT
-163 LTLLTFFIGSVIF
+163 LTFLIFFIGSVIF

-191 FMTATPNVVVEA
+191 FLTATPNVIVEA

-212 EVNRGDKVVKDQIIA
+212 EVSRGDKVIKGQIIA
-227 YLDDTVVTVNLKKNQ
+227 YLDDTVVSVDLKKNQ

-257 EQMLI
+257 ELMLI
-262 DNIEKFNSNLKLD
+262 DNIQKFNSNLKLD
-275 SFYEAAIDKLNL
+275 SFYEAAITKLNL
-287 QNNSEKFY
+287 PNNSEKFND
-295 ELYSVTLLKKVLE
+295 LYSVTLLKKVLE

-318 KLNTARNEYQ
+318 KLNTARNEYE

-334 EISKK
+334 DIAVK
-339 QTEIKSEL
+339 QTDIKAQL
-347 ARAKKELYDRQVGT
+347 ARAKKELYDQQSGT
-361 LSDILTKQ
+361 LSEILTKQ
-369 TEIKAK
+369 TEIQAK
-375 QAAVQKDLYEREIVS
+375 QTAVKKDLMERGIVS

-403 AQKSEFNSKAS
+403 AQKSEFNSKTS
-414 TTKLELDYLSAKDAV
+414 TTKLELDYLSARDAL
-429 LNAEKAQF
+429 LNAKKAQF
-437 NAKTSIIKLEAAIT
+437 NATTSILKLESAIT
-451 TQTADKQAFIASW
+451 TQSADKQAFIASW
-464 TSKLNAEITAKNEEL
+464 TSKLNSEITAKNEEL
-479 TQLKQEK
+479 TQLTQEK

-496 IVRSPAEGIVLDIP
+496 IVRSPAEGIVLDLP
-510 AVSRGGI
+510 EVSRGGV

-528 QSNQPLFLEVD
+528 QSNQPLFLEID
-539 IDPNKIPDMKLGLK
+539 IDPKEIPDMKIGMK

-559 AMPFQEFGGLDGEL
+559 AMPFQEFGGLEGEL
-573 IYVSNDTFNQSLAG
+573 IYVSNDTFNESLSG

-598 TEGLEGTD
+598 TQGLEGSK

-618 ATADI
+618 ATAD
-623 LVGQRPLI
+623 LMVGQRPLI